1 MQALAACS
9 LLCRSWNR
17 EPPLGYR
24 VANVQLSP
32 DGRTAAGH
40 SIFAEGWL
48 DEGSGQPWGRPV
60 GLLRLPDSSMLVADD
75 HANVVYRIAFNETR
89 TNAADGLLPSRSHA
103 ALLLLTVA
111 LAIALC

>member
-1 MQALAACS
+1 MAS
-9 LLCRSWNR
+9 LLMCRSWNR

-32 DGRTAAGH
+32 DGRAAVDH

-48 DEGSGQPWGRPV
+48 DERSGEPWGRPV

-89 TNAADGLLPSRSHA
+89 TSAAAALLPSQPVVA
-103 ALLLLTVA
+103 VCLLALVLLAVS
-111 LAIALC
+111 

>member
-1 MQALAACS
+1 M
-9 LLCRSWNR
+9 CRSWNR

-32 DGRTAAGH
+32 DGRTAVDH

-48 DEGSGQPWGRPV
+48 DERSGEPWGRPV

-89 TNAADGLLPSRSHA
+89 TSAAETLLPSQTIVA
-103 ALLLLTVA
+103 VCLLVLVLLAVS
-111 LAIALC
+111 